1 MVFFLVPPG
10 CSGPPDWEP
19 ETLFTMKGKDFYVTM
34 FLDQAR
40 ETGLLFALRGWTQK
54 VQ

>member
-1 MVFFLVPPG
+1 
-10 CSGPPDWEP
+10 
-19 ETLFTMKGKDFYVTM
+19 MKGKDFYVTM